1 MKRKSI
7 IQIIRDYTT
16 EAGSLLFLLIC
27 GVVSYMIEIIVLATV
42 FISGCILATI
52 MIAIAYSRKNYLG
65 GKK

>member
-1 MKRKSI
+1 MKKSI

-27 GVVSYMIEIIVLATV
+27 GVVSYMIEIIVLATL

-52 MIAIAYSRKNYLG
+52 ILATAYSRKDHLG